1 MSLAQVV
8 YTMSTDNDFASQ
20 WDHDP
25 EVALVE
31 KGLQLSREEL
41 AFLKSGLKNGCSRES
56 GRVRLSELA
65 LISRGWM

>member
-8 YTMSTDNDFASQ
+8 YNMSTNNEFASQ
-20 WDHDP
+20 WNHDP
-25 EVALVE
+25 EAALVE

-41 AFLKSGLKNGCSRES
+41 AFLSSGLKNSR
-56 GRVRLSELA
+56 GRDAARVRLSELA

>member
-8 YTMSTDNDFASQ
+8 YNMSTDNDFAAR
-20 WDHDP
+20 WDHDA
-25 EVALVE
+25 EQALVE

-41 AFLKSGLKNGCSRES
+41 AFLKSGLKNGRSGKS
-56 GRVRLSELA
+56 GRVRLSDLV

>member
-8 YTMSTDNDFASQ
+8 YSMSTDNEFVAQ

-25 EVALVE
+25 ETALLE
-31 KGLQLSREEL
+31 KGLQLSREEM
-41 AFLKSGLKNGCSRES
+41 AFLSSGLKNGRDT
-56 GRVRLSELA
+56 GQDQVRLSDLA

>member
-8 YTMSTDNDFASQ
+8 YNMSTDTEFAAQ
-20 WDHDP
+20 WDLDP
-25 EVALVE
+25 ENALVE

-41 AFLKSGLKNGCSRES
+41 AFLSSGLKNGQGAGN

>member
-8 YTMSTDNDFASQ
+8 YNMSTDNEFATQ

-25 EVALVE
+25 ETALVE
-31 KGLQLSREEL
+31 KGLQLSQEEL
-41 AFLKSGLKNGCSRES
+41 AFLSSGLKNGC
-56 GRVRLSELA
+56 GRDGGGVRLSELA

>member
-8 YTMSTDNDFASQ
+8 YNMSTDNEFAAL

-25 EVALVE
+25 ETALVE

-41 AFLKSGLKNGCSRES
+41 AFLSSGLKNGRSEDE
-56 GRVRLSELA
+56 GQVRLSELA

>member
-8 YTMSTDNDFASQ
+8 YNMSTDDDFAAQ

-25 EVALVE
+25 EIALVE
-31 KGLQLSREEL
+31 KGLQLSSEEL
-41 AFLKSGLKNGCSRES
+41 AFLKSGLKNDRVGE
-56 GRVRLSELA
+56 GGKVRLSELS